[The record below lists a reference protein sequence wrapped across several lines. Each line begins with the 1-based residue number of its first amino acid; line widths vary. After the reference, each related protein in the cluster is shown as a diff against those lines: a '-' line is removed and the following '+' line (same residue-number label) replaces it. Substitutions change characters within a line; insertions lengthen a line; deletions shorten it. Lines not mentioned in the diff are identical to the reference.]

1 MYNISIDT
9 MKQIYLVYGM
19 KLIKV
24 NILFCFAAKD
34 ESKSPVRTSGRL
46 SVTAPPSRKT
56 STANNVSSAS
66 KFIFDTTFLLL
77 LESSGFETN

>member
-1 MYNISIDT
+1 
-9 MKQIYLVYGM
+9 M

-24 NILFCFAAKD
+24 NILLCFSAKD

-56 STANNVSSAS
+56 STANNVSLTS
-66 KFIFDTTFLLL
+66 KLISDTTSF
-77 LESSGFETN
+77 